1 VKESETAVNELLN
14 HKNVDV
20 NLKDNDNQTA
30 LHFAAKWVDIP
41 NDFLEIIVEKSTD
54 VNAQDKGGHTA
65 LHVAIMGKLETAIKE
80 LVKRPSNKDVD
91 VNLKNNQNQTALHL
105 TSVMKDIPIDLF
117 RMILEI
123 STDVNAQDENGNTAL
138 HWAIMSKSEIATN
151 QLLNYNDADVTI
163 KNHKKQT
170 ALNLCSE
177 SKDIPAHLFK
187 IISDKTAAAAD
198 TQAQKEVK

>member
-1 VKESETAVNELLN
+1 MKESETAVNELLN
-14 HKNVDV
+14 YKDVDV

-54 VNAQDKGGHTA
+54 VNAQDKGGHTV
-65 LHVAIMGKLETAIKE
+65 LHVAIMGKSETAIKE
-80 LVKRPSNKDVD
+80 LVKRNDVD

-105 TSVMKDIPIDLF
+105 TSVMKDIPIYLF
-117 RMILEI
+117 RIILEK

-163 KNHKKQT
+163 KNHKNQT
-170 ALNLCSE
+170 AFDLCSE